1 MIPMI
6 DKKTTGQQLKYFMK
20 ESGLTPR
27 DIQEYLSLSCVQT
40 VYRWF
45 MGVNIPSIDNL
56 YALSSLFGTSVD
68 ALIAGDRP
76 DRESFD
82 RLPGGDGED
91 ADRGR
96 LARLCMYGKCL
107 TAAEAA

>member
-6 DKKTTGQQLKYFMK
+6 DKKTTGRRLKYFMRK
-20 ESGLTPR
+20 GGFTPR

-56 YALSSLFGTSVD
+56 YALSRLFGTSLDMLV
-68 ALIAGDRP
+68 AGDRAELRFFSP
-76 DRESFD
+76 RSQ
-82 RLPGGDGED
+82 D
-91 ADRGR
+91 AGR
-96 LARLCMYGKCL
+96 RQLARLRMYGKCL
-107 TAAEAA
+107 TLERAA